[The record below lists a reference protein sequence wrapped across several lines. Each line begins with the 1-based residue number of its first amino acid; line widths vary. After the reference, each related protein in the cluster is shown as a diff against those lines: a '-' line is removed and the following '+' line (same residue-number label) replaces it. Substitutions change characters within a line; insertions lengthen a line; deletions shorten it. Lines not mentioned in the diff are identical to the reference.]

1 MKHEISIRHSAD
13 IASEVHEHGAGP
25 DALFFDDPWA
35 GKSVSNVRAAASCE
49 IDSWAAWRQGRL
61 EQTGADESRVG
72 RQDTETCRAVRDEAG
87 ESYGCGRIVVD
98 VLANEAFRVLHL
110 ALVDAV
116 GDLPK
121 VGGVEPIVTGEH
133 EMSDDA
139 ADGERRCS
147 EDIEADDHDVDC
159 DISSYINGH
168 AVALQRF
175 MKEWERTEDSMRLE
189 AEHLAMVDEQCEDG
203 WWNESL
209 ERAEQLVSFASMFS
223 DARSDSV
230 DCVSI
235 TSRVCEHLDYLDA
248 DDVSAIVDDKITM
261 SGFSRGSMAPT
272 GAWVL
277 MLGLT
282 RSGATDPM
290 CGDHCLES

>member
-1 MKHEISIRHSAD
+1 M
-13 IASEVHEHGAGP
+13 
-25 DALFFDDPWA
+25 
-35 GKSVSNVRAAASCE
+35 
-49 IDSWAAWRQGRL
+49 
-61 EQTGADESRVG
+61 
-72 RQDTETCRAVRDEAG
+72 RDEAG

-139 ADGERRCS
+139 ADDERRCS

-159 DISSYINGH
+159 DISSYINDH
-168 AVALQRF
+168 AVALRRF
-175 MKEWERTEDSMRLE
+175 IKEWERTEDSMRLE

-235 TSRVCEHLDYLDA
+235 TSRVCEHLDYLGA
-248 DDVSAIVDDKITM
+248 DNVSAVVDDKITM

-290 CGDHCLES
+290 CEDHCLESGADADGDGG